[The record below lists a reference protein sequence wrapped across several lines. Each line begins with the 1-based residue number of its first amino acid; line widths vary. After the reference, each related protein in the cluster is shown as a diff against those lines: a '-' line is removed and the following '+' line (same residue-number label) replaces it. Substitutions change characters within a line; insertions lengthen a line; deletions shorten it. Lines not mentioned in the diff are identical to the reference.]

1 MTAHLYGGF
10 VGILLGSGAYTAY
23 SANGLSYLSD
33 DPRACVNCHIV
44 RKYYDGWQKAGHH
57 AVATRNDRHVLH
69 SLIPRH
75 LAEAIDMA
83 SRGQIALPRPE
94 KAADTTGQSTD
105 GAVE

>member
-1 MTAHLYGGF
+1 MER
-10 VGILLGSGAYTAY
+10 
-23 SANGLSYLSD
+23 SY
-33 DPRACVNCHIV
+33 RACIGRHP
-44 RKYYDGWQKAGHH
+44 

-83 SRGQIALPRPE
+83 RRGQIALPRTE
-94 KAADTTGQSTD
+94 KAADITSQSTD